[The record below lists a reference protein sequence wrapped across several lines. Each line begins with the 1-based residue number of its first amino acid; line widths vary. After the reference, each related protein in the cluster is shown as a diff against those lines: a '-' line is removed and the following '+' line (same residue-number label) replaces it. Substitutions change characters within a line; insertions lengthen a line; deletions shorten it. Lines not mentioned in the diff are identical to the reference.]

1 MLRNEG
7 YQIGD
12 SWYYVKDDIC
22 HCFYL
27 TCPVSVERHTAW
39 DIAHATSRDLVHWE
53 KHGIVLAKGN
63 EAQWDRNC
71 LSTGSVIEHDGRYWM
86 AYTGQWNALTGKIGM
101 AVSDDLYHW
110 EKVSENPV
118 LVPDEEVVAL
128 LGRGSRKFCHW
139 RDPKLIRHDKEI
151 YALVCATCKTAP
163 EDACGAVAICRST
176 DMTAWDVIGEVQVE
190 PVCQEL
196 ECPQIYQIEGKYLL
210 LFSCFKDLFSKQMV
224 QKYGDKLRQTSYYM
238 ISDSIWGPY
247 RFVPDF
253 RLLPD
258 HCEDPDQNV
267 QYANQ
272 LIRMNEK
279 WYILGTVWSDKGDYL
294 ADGRELTR
302 IRSNIVE

>member
-1 MLRNEG
+1 
-7 YQIGD
+7 
-12 SWYYVKDDIC
+12 
-22 HCFYL
+22 
-27 TCPVSVERHTAW
+27 
-39 DIAHATSRDLVHWE
+39 
-53 KHGIVLAKGN
+53 
-63 EAQWDRNC
+63 
-71 LSTGSVIEHDGRYWM
+71 
-86 AYTGQWNALTGKIGM
+86 
-101 AVSDDLYHW
+101 
-110 EKVSENPV
+110 
-118 LVPDEEVVAL
+118 
-128 LGRGSRKFCHW
+128 
-139 RDPKLIRHDKEI
+139 
-151 YALVCATCKTAP
+151 
-163 EDACGAVAICRST
+163 
-176 DMTAWDVIGEVQVE
+176 MTAWDVIGEVQVE